1 VREDGRVSPPAPA
14 ARSASRAPD
23 SVCAAAVELAH
34 DAAVSEA
41 GSAAWVGDALDVV
54 AEPGAERVVTHR
66 FACLLPAYS
75 GWTWAVTLARAAR
88 SRVATVDEVVLLPG
102 EDALLAPE
110 WVPWS
115 ERLQPGDLTAGGLLP
130 AAEDDERLVPAYA
143 SADPE
148 PAAGIDP
155 DLHWELGLGRT
166 RVLSRDGRDDAVERW
181 YAGEAG
187 PGSEVARKAPGRCA
201 ECGFL
206 VPVAG
211 ALRQVFGVCA
221 NELAPDD
228 GRVVALDHGCCAHS
242 EAAVAPASPET
253 PSPSYDGDDVEIVR
267 LDGAPEQP
275 AGATAAH
282 PPGSVSD
289 SEPSEPLG
297 HS

>member
-1 VREDGRVSPPAPA
+1 MSPA
-14 ARSASRAPD
+14 APSTRAASRVPD
-23 SVCAAAVELAH
+23 AVCAGAVDLARAAAVS
-34 DAAVSEA
+34 DAGNE
-41 GSAAWVGDALDVV
+41 AWVGDAVNV
-54 AEPGAERVVTHR
+54 AAEPGVERVVTHR
-66 FACLLPAYS
+66 FACLLPAYA

-88 SRVATVDEVVLLPG
+88 SRAVTVDEVVLLPG
-102 EDALLAPE
+102 DGALLAPE

-130 AAEDDERLVPAYA
+130 AADDDERLVPAYA
-143 SADPE
+143 GADPE
-148 PAAGIDP
+148 PVAGIDP
-155 DLHWELGLGRT
+155 DLHWELGLGRS
-166 RVLSRDGRDDAVERW
+166 RVLSREGRDDAAERW

-187 PGSEVARKAPGRCA
+187 PGSEVARQAPGRCA

-228 GRVVALDHGCCAHS
+228 GQVVALDHGCGAHS
-242 EAAVAPASPET
+242 EAAILPSLPET
-253 PSPSYDGDDVEIVR
+253 PAPSYDGDDVEIVR
-267 LDGAPEQP
+267 NGGTPERP
-275 AGATAAH
+275 GMH

-289 SEPSEPLG
+289 AEPSEPLG

>member
-1 VREDGRVSPPAPA
+1 MGEDEPVSPAASPARA
-14 ARSASRAPD
+14 ASRVPD
-23 SVCAAAVELAH
+23 SVCAAAGDLART
-34 DAAVSEA
+34 AAVEEA
-41 GSAAWVGDALDVV
+41 GDARWVGDPVDVA
-54 AEPGAERVVTHR
+54 AEPGVERVVTHR
-66 FACLLPAYS
+66 FACLLPAYA
-75 GWTWAVTLARAAR
+75 GWTWAVTVARAAR
-88 SRVATVDEVVLLPG
+88 SRTVTVDEVVLLPG
-102 EDALLAPE
+102 DGALLAPE

-130 AAEDDERLVPAYA
+130 AADDDERLVPAYA
-143 SADPE
+143 AAEPE
-148 PAAGIDP
+148 AVAGVDP
-155 DLHWELGLGRT
+155 DLHWELGLGRS
-166 RVLSRDGRDDAVERW
+166 RVLSPEGRDDAAERW

-228 GRVVALDHGCCAHS
+228 GRVVALDHGCGAHS
-242 EAAVAPASPET
+242 EAAVAPASPDT

-267 LDGAPEQP
+267 LEGTPERP
-275 AGATAAH
+275 TH

-289 SEPSEPLG
+289 AEPPEPLG